1 MAIPTSARASA
12 QGIWRPAGYRPR
24 RASRMDDRQ
33 MAAAVTGAVADAD
46 LFGLPGAGGTARQV
60 SPAGGKALAARV
72 PVCPR
77 PMT

>member
-1 MAIPTSARASA
+1 MGSGGRLGTGRVGPGGWTTGQI
-12 QGIWRPAGYRPR
+12 
-24 RASRMDDRQ
+24 
-33 MAAAVTGAVADAD
+33 AAAVTRAVADAD
-46 LFGLPGAGGTARQV
+46 LFGLLGAGGTARQV